1 MDKAKKILKD
11 IVDRKHPRFLGER
24 KLTEEMKHRWEE
36 DLADGQDDGL
46 TPEDFEVD
54 FVKFDYGMKTKNPI
68 DEMRFYKK
76 RTPTVANRLPEHQKS
91 VFHPTCF
98 SEWLIR
104 VYYKNTDED
113 SVDKAY
119 HRMALWCDTKHA
131 DLK

>member
-54 FVKFDYGMKTKNPI
+54 IVKFDYGAKSEDPI
-68 DEMRFYKK
+68 KKMRFYKK
-76 RTPTVANRLPEHQKS
+76 GTPDEACELPEHQKS
-91 VFHPTCF
+91 VFHPTIF
-98 SEWLIR
+98 SEKLIR
-104 VYYKNTDED
+104 VYYKNTDGT
-113 SVDKAY
+113 SVKKAFE
-119 HRMALWCDTKHA
+119 HMEKCKKQWPNPQ
-131 DLK
+131 